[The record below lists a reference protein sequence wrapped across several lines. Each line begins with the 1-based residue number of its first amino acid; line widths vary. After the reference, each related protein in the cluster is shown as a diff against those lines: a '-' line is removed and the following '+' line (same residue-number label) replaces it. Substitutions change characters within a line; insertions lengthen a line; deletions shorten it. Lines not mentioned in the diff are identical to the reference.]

1 MTDIVTPEVRSR
13 MMRGIRGRNT
23 LPELRLRSA
32 LFRLG
37 YRYRLHQHGLPGRP
51 DIVFPGRKAVIFVHG
66 CFWHRHEDCRYTTTP
81 ASNTAFWM
89 SKFSAN
95 VARDRA
101 AAERLELSG
110 WQVLVVWECELR
122 PGSLDA
128 TVSGV
133 VARLG
138 SCAATQSV

>member
-1 MTDIVTPEVRSR
+1 
-13 MMRGIRGRNT
+13 MRGIRDRDT
-23 LPELRLRSA
+23 RPELVLRSA
-32 LFRLG
+32 LFKLG
-37 YRYRLHQHGLPGRP
+37 YRYRLHQRGLPGSP
-51 DIVFPGRKAVIFVHG
+51 DIVFPSRKTVIFVHG
-66 CFWHRHEDCRYTTTP
+66 CFWHRHEDCRYSTTP

-122 PGSLDA
+122 AGSLA
-128 TVSGV
+128 STVSGV

-138 SCAATQSV
+138 SFATTQSV

>member
-13 MMRGIRGRNT
+13 MMRGIRDRDT
-23 LPELRLRSA
+23 RPELVLRSA
-32 LFRLG
+32 LFKLG
-37 YRYRLHQHGLPGRP
+37 YRYRLHQRGLPGSP
-51 DIVFPGRKAVIFVHG
+51 DIVFPSRKTVIFVHG
-66 CFWHRHEDCRYTTTP
+66 CFWHRHEDCRYSTTP

-122 PGSLDA
+122 AGSLA
-128 TVSGV
+128 STVSGV

-138 SCAATQSV
+138 SFATTQSV